1 MKERYNVIKILYPDY
16 LILFC
21 TKDGLKCFGKDKLLV
36 NYFGMDGLINVNK
49 IILNN
54 LDIEKIEKYHYNRYE
69 EYCNKYQLIKS
80 LVEVINEK

>member
-1 MKERYNVIKILYPDY
+1 LKERYNVIKILYPDY

-21 TKDGLKCFGKDKLLV
+21 TK
-36 NYFGMDGLINVNK
+36 DGLINVNK

-69 EYCNKYQLIKS
+69 EYCNKY
-80 LVEVINEK
+80 